1 MAFFSWWYGEGWRRQ
16 VSRISARMDA
26 LFDYFSFDLLLRTL
40 FAPFRQIS
48 AGRVNGPIGLQFRAW
63 LDRLVSRFVGA
74 MVRSAVLIAGIVAVL
89 FAGVIAVVQLVLWPI
104 LPLAPVIGAI
114 LAIAGWVPWR

>member
-1 MAFFSWWYGEGWRRQ
+1 
-16 VSRISARMDA
+16 MDA